1 MMIDLTTPINTL
13 KESLDKVQLNE
24 QNTATYERLK
34 ILISILENRINGLGA
49 IVCNPS
55 YLNNIASYLSSIQNY
70 VDSDIA
76 NSSSGAYRNLS
87 GQIDNIIAQL
97 PHIPATEKTDI
108 KQSLNQI
115 ISTYKKQNENI
126 IEKIKQE
133 KNDLE
138 KEVSSLKQKVSALEQ
153 QVNNKEQELTT
164 LSESFKQQFTSAQN
178 LRDQNDRE
186 RLNNTLL
193 LWDEA
198 GKKYS
203 KQIKESEENIQKQF
217 DEKYEDLKQQ
227 TGSIVSYMEERQ
239 EEIKKIYG
247 LIGDMVSCGE
257 YKKYAND
264 EHKTANIL
272 FWISFGL
279 FCAAAVV
286 MVIAIICE
294 LFNEGD
300 FSWWTILTRLPIALV
315 ILLPAFYTAIEAR
328 KRRNQEIALR
338 DFEIKIANIDPYLK
352 NIDFVESERE
362 NSGQSATDGSK
373 TARDLKIE
381 LAKEFFSIKQVKDT
395 ENIVFPKDAIEFF
408 EKIMSFCDR
417 REK

>member
-1 MMIDLTTPINTL
+1 MIDLITPINTL
-13 KESLDKVQLNE
+13 KESLEKVQLNE
-24 QNTATYERLK
+24 QNAATYERLK
-34 ILISILENRINGLGA
+34 ILIPILESRVNGMGA
-49 IVCNPS
+49 KICNQT
-55 YLNNIASYLSSIQNY
+55 YLSNIASYLSSIQGFVNN
-70 VDSDIA
+70 DILTPSA
-76 NSSSGAYRNLS
+76 TYYTNIPA
-87 GQIDNIIAQL
+87 QIDNIVAQL
-97 PHIPATEKTDI
+97 THIPVTNKTDT

-115 ISTYKKQNENI
+115 IDTYKKQNNNI

-138 KEVSSLKQKVSALEQ
+138 KDVSSLKQKVSTLEQ
-153 QVNNKEQELTT
+153 QINNKEQELTT
-164 LSESFKQQFTSAQN
+164 LSESFKQQFTSSQN
-178 LRDQNDRE
+178 QRDQSARE

-203 KQIKESEENIQKQF
+203 EQIKESEDNIQKKF

-227 TGSIVSYMEERQ
+227 TNSIVAYMEERQ

-264 EHKTANIL
+264 EHKAANKL
-272 FWISFGL
+272 FWTSFCL
-279 FCAAAVV
+279 FCIAAVAMIV
-286 MVIAIICE
+286 ATICE

-300 FSWWTILTRLPIALV
+300 FSWWTVLTRLPIALV

-362 NSGQSATDGSK
+362 SSGQQLPDGTK

>member
-1 MMIDLTTPINTL
+1 M
-13 KESLDKVQLNE
+13 SS
-24 QNTATYERLK
+24 QN
-34 ILISILENRINGLGA
+34 
-49 IVCNPS
+49 
-55 YLNNIASYLSSIQNY
+55 Q
-70 VDSDIA
+70 
-76 NSSSGAYRNLS
+76 
-87 GQIDNIIAQL
+87 
-97 PHIPATEKTDI
+97 
-108 KQSLNQI
+108 
-115 ISTYKKQNENI
+115 
-126 IEKIKQE
+126 
-133 KNDLE
+133 
-138 KEVSSLKQKVSALEQ
+138 
-153 QVNNKEQELTT
+153 
-164 LSESFKQQFTSAQN
+164 
-178 LRDQNDRE
+178 RDQSARE

-203 KQIKESEENIQKQF
+203 EQIKESEDNIQKQF
-217 DEKYEDLKQQ
+217 YEKYEDLKQQ
-227 TGSIVSYMEERQ
+227 TNSIVAYMEERQ

-264 EHKTANIL
+264 EHKTANVL
-272 FWISFGL
+272 FWTSFGL
-279 FCAAAVV
+279 FCTAAVV
-286 MVIAIICE
+286 MIVATICE

-300 FSWWTILTRLPIALV
+300 FSWWTVLTRLPIALV

-352 NIDFVESERE
+352 NIDFVETERE
-362 NSGQSATDGSK
+362 NSGQPFQEGTK

>member
-1 MMIDLTTPINTL
+1 MIDLITPINTL
-13 KESLDKVQLNE
+13 KESLEKVQLNE
-24 QNTATYERLK
+24 QNAATYERLK
-34 ILISILENRINGLGA
+34 VLISILENRINGLGV
-49 IVCNPS
+49 IVCNPT

-70 VDSDIA
+70 VNSDIA

-87 GQIDNIIAQL
+87 GQMDNIIAQL
-97 PHIPATEKTDI
+97 PHIPATEKSDI

-115 ISTYKKQNENI
+115 INTYKKQNENI

-138 KEVSSLKQKVSALEQ
+138 KDVSSLKQKVSTLEQ
-153 QVNNKEQELTT
+153 QINNKEQELTT
-164 LSESFKQQFTSAQN
+164 LSESFKQQFTSSQN
-178 LRDQNDRE
+178 QRDQSARE

-203 KQIKESEENIQKQF
+203 EQIKESEDNIQKKF

-227 TGSIVSYMEERQ
+227 TNSIVAYMEERQ

-264 EHKTANIL
+264 EHKAANKL
-272 FWISFGL
+272 FWTSFWL
-279 FCAAAVV
+279 FCIAAVAMIV
-286 MVIAIICE
+286 ATICE

-300 FSWWTILTRLPIALV
+300 FSWWTVLTRLPIALV

-362 NSGQSATDGSK
+362 SSRQQVPDGTK

-408 EKIMSFCDR
+408 EKFMSFCDR